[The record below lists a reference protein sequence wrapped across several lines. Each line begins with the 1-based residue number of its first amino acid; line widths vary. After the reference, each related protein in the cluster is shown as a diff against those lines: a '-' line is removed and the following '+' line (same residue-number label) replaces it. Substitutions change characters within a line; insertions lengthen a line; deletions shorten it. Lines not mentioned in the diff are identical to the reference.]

1 LTLRQD
7 KSRLTGKTLRFS
19 REDERLQHHT
29 APQMTRQEIVRQH
42 ESLKKPCKI
51 HIRGKIRRKYQKRT
65 SMISAG
71 ITEHIWT
78 LKELLTYPFIK
89 T

>member
-7 KSRLTGKTLRFS
+7 NSRLTGKTLWFS
-19 REDERLQHHT
+19 REDELAKHH
-29 APQMTRQEIVRQH
+29 AALQMTRHNIVRPH
-42 ESLKKPCKI
+42 EYLKKPCKI
-51 HIRGKIRRKYQKRT
+51 HIRGKIWRKYQKRT
-65 SMISAG
+65 PMMYAG

-78 LKELLTYPFIK
+78 LEELLTFPFIK